1 MAAEPGAFT
10 PLTLP
15 VLPLDDEVVLPG
27 MVVPL
32 ELSDSEVRA
41 AVEAAQAAAKD
52 EPGKPKVLLVPRIEG
67 TYAKIGVLGTV
78 EQVGRLAGGDPG
90 ALIRGRARVRIGAGT
105 TGPGAALWVEGTRID
120 ESVPDPLPGQ
130 VMELVKEYK
139 ALATAWLRKRGAW
152 QVVDRVQ
159 AIDDVAALA
168 DNSGYSPFLT
178 TDQKVT
184 LLETTDPV
192 ARLRI
197 ATQQLRDHLAEQDVA
212 EAIAKDVQEGV
223 DKQQREFL
231 LRRQLEAVRKE
242 LRELSGDKG
251 GQESDD
257 YRARVEAADLPEK
270 VREAALKEVDKL
282 ERASDASPEGSWIRT
297 WLDTVLDMPWNKRT
311 EDAYDIR
318 GAKEVLDA
326 EHSGLE
332 DVKERII
339 EYLAVRKRRR
349 DRGLDVLDGGPGRP
363 EQSDRPSDRSEQS
376 DQQPGRSEQSDQPS
390 DRSEQTGQQPGRPS
404 DRSEEEAERNAPAAR
419 RSARRGG
426 GAVLALVGP
435 PGVGKTS
442 LGESVAHAMGRSF
455 VRVALGGVRDEAEI
469 RGHRRTYVGALPG
482 RIVRAIKEAGSMNPV
497 VLLDEIDKVGSDF
510 RGDPAAALLEVLD
523 PAQNHTFRDHYLE
536 VELDLSD
543 VVFLATA
550 NVLEAIPG
558 PLADRMEIVRLDGYT
573 EDEKIVIAR
582 DHLIPRQLE
591 RAGLRADEVTIEES
605 AVRKLAGEYTREAGV
620 RDLERSIARLLRK
633 VAAQHELGEREL
645 PFTVREEDLRG
656 LLGRPRH
663 VPESAQD
670 PAERRTSVPGVAT
683 GLAVTGAG
691 GDVLFVE
698 ASLADPETGA
708 AGLTLT
714 GHLGDVMKESAQIAL
729 SFLRSHGAELE
740 LPVGDLK
747 DRGVHIHF
755 PAGAV
760 PKDGPSAG
768 ITMTT
773 ALASLLSGRLVRP
786 DVAMTGE
793 VSLTGRVLPIG
804 GVKQKL
810 LAAHRA
816 GVTTVIIPKRN
827 EADLDDVPAEV
838 LDKLDVRTVTDVRQV
853 LELALE
859 PATKGAEPEVPVAV

>member
-1 MAAEPGAFT
+1 MASTST

-32 ELSDSEVRA
+32 DLNDADVRA
-41 AVEAAQAAAKD
+41 AVEAAQAAARS
-52 EPGKPKVLLVPRIEG
+52 EPGKPKVLLVPRIDG
-67 TYAKIGVLGTV
+67 AYPSTGVLGTV
-78 EQVGRLAGGDPG
+78 EQVGRLADGDPG
-90 ALIRGRARVRIGAGT
+90 ALIRGRGRVKIGAGT
-105 TGPGAALWVEGTRID
+105 TGPGAALWVEGTRVD
-120 ESVPDPLPGQ
+120 ETVPDPLPGH
-130 VMELVKEYK
+130 VTELVKEYK
-139 ALATAWLRKRGAW
+139 ALATSWLRKRGAW

-159 AIDDVAALA
+159 AIDDVSTLA
-168 DNSGYSPFLT
+168 DNSGYSPFLST
-178 TDQKVT
+178 EQKVT
-184 LLETTDPV
+184 LLETADPV
-192 ARLRI
+192 ARLKL
-197 ATQQLRDHLAEQDVA
+197 ATEQLREHLAEQDVA
-212 EAIAKDVQEGV
+212 ESIAKDVQEGV

-242 LRELSGDKG
+242 LRELNGDAKEG
-251 GQESDD
+251 EESDD
-257 YRARVEAADLPEK
+257 YRTRVEAADLPEN

-282 ERASDASPEGSWIRT
+282 ERSSDQSPEGGWIRT
-297 WLDTVLDMPWNKRT
+297 WLDTVLELPWNERT
-311 EDAYDIR
+311 EDEYDIQ
-318 GAKEVLDA
+318 GAKGILDA
-326 EHSGLE
+326 EHAGLE
-332 DVKERII
+332 DVKERIT
-339 EYLAVRKRRR
+339 EYLAVRKRRSE
-349 DRGLDVLDGGPGRP
+349 RGLGVVGG
-363 EQSDRPSDRSEQS
+363 
-376 DQQPGRSEQSDQPS
+376 
-390 DRSEQTGQQPGRPS
+390 
-404 DRSEEEAERNAPAAR
+404 R
-419 RSARRGG
+419 RG

-442 LGESVAHAMGRSF
+442 LGESVAHAMGRKF

-550 NVLEAIPG
+550 NVLEAIPEA
-558 PLADRMEIVRLDGYT
+558 LLDRMELVRLDGYT
-573 EDEKIVIAR
+573 EDEKVVIAR
-582 DHLIPRQLE
+582 DHLLPRQLE
-591 RAGLRADEVTIEES
+591 RAGLEKEEVALDES
-605 AVRKLAGEYTREAGV
+605 ALRKLAGEYTREAGV
-620 RDLERSIARLLRK
+620 RNLERAVARLLRK

-645 PFTVREEDLRG
+645 PFTVTDADLRG
-656 LLGRPRH
+656 LIGRPHH

-670 PAERRTSVPGVAT
+670 PAERRTAVPGVAT

-714 GHLGDVMKESAQIAL
+714 GQLGDVMKESAQIAL

-768 ITMTT
+768 VTMTT
-773 ALASLLSGRLVRP
+773 ALASLLSGRLVRT

-838 LDKLDVRTVTDVRQV
+838 LEKLDVHAVTDVRQV
-853 LELALE
+853 LELALS
-859 PATKGAEPEVPVAV
+859 PAMNSATPEVSVAA